1 MDKKGEIV
9 SGTVISFILLIFG
22 LAIILFI
29 FFQIPWQQNIDSQ
42 VCHQSVV
49 VRATAEELVPIKG
62 TGSFV
67 PLKCKT
73 EKICVGA
80 GKKFTCNEFGNAK
93 GVTNYEVDEKID
105 IEKVIADETLEC
117 WQTMGEGKL
126 SLFNDVVANNFAGK
140 WVYPSCVICSRIAF
154 DKKSLDISN
163 VDDLKDL
170 EEKIDIYDYMKIH
183 VAPGQEISYLDYFNL
198 EQGNIKV
205 SENSYNVNTLKAEID
220 KVLDIEGFRDNTQM
234 VNDPL
239 KTLDSDNTQDKYN
252 ELAVVFIQVNPPKY
266 GESLRNIAVGGLGI
280 TAVGGFLTNGV
291 AFKAV
296 GEVLTQP
303 VTWVIAGIGLA
314 VHGTSVL
321 ASKQIA
327 IGECGDIT
335 LKGDAQY
342 GCSAVRVLDY
352 DANALTKHCGY
363 IESIS

>member
-42 VCHQSVV
+42 ACHQSVV
-49 VRATAEELVPIKG
+49 VRATAEELIPIEG

-140 WVYPSCVICSRIAF
+140 WVYPSCVVCSRIAF
-154 DKKSLDISN
+154 DKKSLDMASA
-163 VDDLKDL
+163 DDLKNFK
-170 EEKIDIYDYMKIH
+170 EKIDIYKYMREH

-198 EQGNIKV
+198 EEGNIKV
-205 SENSYNVNTLKAEID
+205 TENSYNVNSLRNEINKALGSEEFKKKTQI
-220 KVLDIEGFRDNTQM
+220 IEN
-234 VNDPL
+234 PL
-239 KTLDSDNTQDKYN
+239 GSMDSDNTQDKYN

-266 GESLRNIAVGGLGI
+266 GETLRNIAVGGLGI

-296 GEVLTQP
+296 GKALTQP
-303 VTWVIAGIGLA
+303 VTWVIAGISLT

-352 DANALTKHCGY
+352 DLDALAKHCGH